1 MRKTKNITVAV
12 SESKYN
18 VARVYAAQ
26 RQTSVSALVQFL
38 LENLPLLSRAIRNLI
53 AENPNFCGS
62 EPARLPHERK
72 QG

>member
-12 SESKYN
+12 SERKCN

-26 RQTSVSALVQFL
+26 RQTSISALVEFL

-53 AENPNFCGS
+53 AENPNFGS
-62 EPARLPHERK
+62 EPARQPHERK
-72 QG
+72 QE